1 MSLSTIDFISPKIT
15 LYYNGRKSHVSNIGG
30 FFSLCFLVA
39 IFLFI
44 FYIIWDVLV
53 NPKIISSLIYENYLN
68 KKILQPLNYKG
79 INHFIQLYS
88 QKDKEWLENYDK
100 KSIIIYSIKGNQTSS
115 RENPQNNLGNI
126 EHWLYDKCE
135 KIYGIND
142 NLFSKISD
150 SIPNYKNSIC
160 LRYYYDINKKKY
172 YEIGFDGFVTPNLET
187 NKIFEKKDIYK
198 IIVEKC
204 NNYSFIINKFG
215 YSCNN
220 EDVINNY
227 LEKYSEVFSYFSDNQ
242 VMPLNF
248 NSPLEK
254 YFYGISSVIDKNFF
268 FQNNIIFS
276 PIKLMTGS
284 SILRKNNKEETSYI
298 LRNHYSNNLA
308 SNANSKII
316 GVFNFYLD
324 NKIIIY
330 QRKYNN
336 LLDAISHLGGALKIL
351 FLIFQIINYYNYE
364 YTSLEHTRDLFYIT
378 TGIDFNPN
386 VSDPKE
392 NFLEKRH
399 MTNHNYKIKVFNN
412 NNIINTEEIN
422 NKINRNY
429 YHTRTEKKKSNKGYF
444 DKKTSAKK
452 NFIFQLNKNRDTFL
466 SKRSE
471 TKYINNVNEMP
482 MGKQLGIRSREKKRK
497 SYLSQ
502 GYFLPK
508 NENSMIS
515 KNQSIYDNDLSN
527 NEIISNNDRN
537 YMIPSHETNLLKTK
551 GKIKTRKF
559 AKKSFLAPTE
569 NITDLLTKN
578 LDYNNNGRHK
588 SVNFTNQSRMLENNN
603 SLNTRQGI
611 FGKNSTGFIDSSK
624 QILVNNSKGPLM
636 LFNNKIKFE
645 NNCDNY
651 SRIPTLINNNDFFN
665 NNVSNIPNNSNDVN
679 TILKNLIHSKIK
691 FLIPEN
697 KKKNNILG
705 TPEKKIN
712 FFDFL
717 KSLLAYKR
725 KNENKICLLNS
736 FRTKLI
742 SEEHIY
748 RIFINLYLILKVF
761 QMDETH
767 KFEINELYNNL

>member
-1 MSLSTIDFISPKIT
+1 M
-15 LYYNGRKSHVSNIGG
+15 
-30 FFSLCFLVA
+30 
-39 IFLFI
+39 
-44 FYIIWDVLV
+44 
-53 NPKIISSLIYENYLN
+53 
-68 KKILQPLNYKG
+68 
-79 INHFIQLYS
+79 
-88 QKDKEWLENYDK
+88 
-100 KSIIIYSIKGNQTSS
+100 
-115 RENPQNNLGNI
+115 
-126 EHWLYDKCE
+126 
-135 KIYGIND
+135 
-142 NLFSKISD
+142 
-150 SIPNYKNSIC
+150 
-160 LRYYYDINKKKY
+160 
-172 YEIGFDGFVTPNLET
+172 
-187 NKIFEKKDIYK
+187 
-198 IIVEKC
+198 VEKC

-220 EDVINNY
+220 EDDINNY
-227 LEKYSEVFSYFSDNQ
+227 LEKYSEIFTYFSDNQ
-242 VMPLNF
+242 VMPINF
-248 NSPLEK
+248 NSPLEQ
-254 YFYGISSVIDKNFF
+254 YFYSISSVIDKNFF

-276 PIKLMTGS
+276 PIKLITGS
-284 SILRKNNKEETSYI
+284 SLLRKSNKEEISHI
-298 LRNHYSNNLA
+298 LRNHYSNNIA
-308 SNANSKII
+308 NNANSKII

-330 QRKYNN
+330 NRKYNN
-336 LLDAISHLGGALKIL
+336 LLDAIAHLGGFLKIL
-351 FLIFQIINYYNYE
+351 FFIFQLVNYYNYE

-386 VSDPKE
+386 TSEPKE
-392 NFLEKRH
+392 YFFEKRH

-429 YHTRTEKKKSNKGYF
+429 YNTKTEKKKSNKGYF
-444 DKKTSAKK
+444 DKKTSTKK

-466 SKRSE
+466 SKRSQ

-482 MGKQLGIRSREKKRK
+482 MGKQLGIRSRDKKRK

-537 YMIPSHETNLLKTK
+537 YMIHFRQGTLKCDSPHRTSHETNLLKTK
-551 GKIKTRKF
+551 GKTKTRKF

-569 NITDLLTKN
+569 NITDILTKN

-588 SVNFTNQSRMLENNN
+588 SVNFTNQRRMLENNN

-611 FGKNSTGFIDSSK
+611 FGKNSSGFIDSSK

-645 NNCDNY
+645 NNYDNY

-665 NNVSNIPNNSNDVN
+665 NNATNIPNNLNDVN
-679 TILKNLIHSKIK
+679 TILKNLIHNKIK

-697 KKKNNILG
+697 KKKNTILG
-705 TPEKKIN
+705 NPEKKIN
-712 FFDFL
+712 FFVFL
-717 KSLLAYKR
+717 KSLLVYKR

-736 FRTKLI
+736 FRTKLL